1 MRYIRLYIFL
11 VAGFILCTS
20 YKCFS
25 QNYSSRIAIVGNSFD
40 NKTFT
45 KKEIHSILKGNKNY
59 WDNGKG
65 VTIVFVLNEDDEKS
79 KYIAEQIY
87 NKSVRSVKKYW
98 LGLVFQGRVEAPIFV
113 SNNEEVLEVLKKNKG
128 AVGILV
134 DYKEELDSKSLLNIV
149 D

>member
-1 MRYIRLYIFL
+1 MRYIRLYVFL
-11 VAGFILCTS
+11 VAGFILCTT

-25 QNYSSRIAIVGNSFD
+25 QNYSSRITIVGNSFD

-45 KKEIHSILKGNKNY
+45 KNEIHSIFKGNNSN
-59 WDNGKG
+59 WDNGNR
-65 VTIVFVLNEDDEKS
+65 VTIVLILNDDKQSEYMAYEIYKKS
-79 KYIAEQIY
+79 IKA
-87 NKSVRSVKKYW
+87 VKKYW
-98 LGLVFQGRVEAPIFV
+98 LGIVFQGRSEAPIFV
-113 SNNEEVLEVLKKNKG
+113 SDNEEVLEVLKKNKG

>member
-25 QNYSSRIAIVGNSFD
+25 QNYSSRITIVGNSFD

-45 KKEIHSILKGNKNY
+45 KKEIHSLFKGNKSN
-59 WDNGKG
+59 WDNGNR
-65 VTIVFVLNEDDEKS
+65 VTIVLILNDDKQSEYMAYEIYKKS
-79 KYIAEQIY
+79 IKA
-87 NKSVRSVKKYW
+87 VKKYW
-98 LGLVFQGRVEAPIFV
+98 LGIVFQGRSEAPIFV
-113 SNNEEVLEVLKKNKG
+113 SDNEEVLEVLKKNTG
-128 AVGILV
+128 AIGILV
-134 DYKEELDSKSLLNIV
+134 DYKGNLSSNLIVNIV